1 MGKDVPELG
10 VGVLVDAAVGS
21 DAEVAPARDGALE
34 LDALDL
40 AAGRLEA
47 VVWILGG
54 DACGHDVAVRVH
66 VGVLQEVDLG
76 GRVLHVLAVEPAD
89 LGDVLERDAHAD
101 LELRRR
107 QVHPSDLFGDGVL
120 HLQTRVEL
128 QEVELV
134 GLGVV
139 EVLHS
144 PSTNVADVL
153 SKPLRSPLHLL
164 ELVLGHNDRR
174 ALLKDFLKPAL
185 GGAVTATQR
194 QDFAVLIAHNL
205 NFDVPGPGAEL
216 HHEYG
221 RARHLTL
228 NLRKVLLKLSARGR
242 HADALAAAAFRGFQ
256 YHGVA
261 DSLGAEGGLC
271 HVGEQG
277 FLEGLCWDGSFSRE
291 LGLQPITTPRNRG
304 HPGGL
309 RQDPSRNLVPQHRH
323 HRGGGANEGYSKLLK
338 LRRQGWVLRGMTPT
352 WPNSLHSLRL
362 RDFADEV
369 DVGVVVHILACRDLH
384 ERVCEPDVVG
394 VGIQVFPGSHGHE
407 VEGCNTRGQTSFH
420 MRPLPQRNH
429 SFCGCHAVAGDE
441 DPLQRLAATAVGH
454 IVCEG
459 ILARPL
465 VALRACH
472 IGSGG

>member
-1 MGKDVPELG
+1 MSPN
-10 VGVLVDAAVGS
+10 
-21 DAEVAPARDGALE
+21 AEVTPASDRALE
-34 LDALDL
+34 LDPLDL
-40 AAGRLEA
+40 TAGRLET
-47 VVWILGG
+47 VVRILGS
-54 DACGHDVAVRVH
+54 DASSHAMDLGVH
-66 VGVLQEVDLG
+66 IVFHHEVDR
-76 GRVLHVLAVEPAD
+76 RVLVTVGFAVEAANLWHPVQGYAHGNLD
-89 LGDVLERDAHAD
+89 LGS
-101 LELRRR
+101 R
-107 QVHPSDLFGDGVL
+107 QVHLRDGL
-120 HLQTRVEL
+120 SYRMLNLKPRVEL

-153 SKPLRSPLHLL
+153 SQPLRSPLHLL

-291 LGLQPITTPRNRG
+291 LGL
-304 HPGGL
+304 
-309 RQDPSRNLVPQHRH
+309 
-323 HRGGGANEGYSKLLK
+323 
-338 LRRQGWVLRGMTPT
+338 
-352 WPNSLHSLRL
+352 
-362 RDFADEV
+362 
-369 DVGVVVHILACRDLH
+369 
-384 ERVCEPDVVG
+384 
-394 VGIQVFPGSHGHE
+394 
-407 VEGCNTRGQTSFH
+407 
-420 MRPLPQRNH
+420 
-429 SFCGCHAVAGDE
+429 
-441 DPLQRLAATAVGH
+441 
-454 IVCEG
+454 
-459 ILARPL
+459 
-465 VALRACH
+465 
-472 IGSGG
+472 